1 MDAAS
6 KALAEASPRSFEA
19 FFPHYLAMHSHPMT
33 RIFHFIGTVL
43 QVPILLACVLTGWW
57 WGLLAIPFVSY
68 GLAWFSHFVFE
79 RNRPA
84 TWTNP
89 WYSLLGD
96 YKMVGM
102 MLRGQLWR

>member
-1 MDAAS
+1 MDVTS
-6 KALAEASPRSFEA
+6 KALTEASPRTFEA
-19 FFPHYLAMHSHPMT
+19 FFPYYLAMHSHPMT
-33 RIFHFIGTVL
+33 RLFHFVGTVL
-43 QVPILLACVLTGWW
+43 QLPILLACFLIGWW
-57 WGLLAIPFVSY
+57 WGLLAIPVVSY

-79 RNRPA
+79 QNRPA

-102 MLRGQLWR
+102 MLRGQLWS